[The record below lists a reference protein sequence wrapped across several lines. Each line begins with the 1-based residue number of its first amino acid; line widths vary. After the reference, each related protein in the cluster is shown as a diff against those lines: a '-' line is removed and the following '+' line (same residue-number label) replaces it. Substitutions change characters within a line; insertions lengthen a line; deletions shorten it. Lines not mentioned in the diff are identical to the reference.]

1 MSRLQR
7 RRFSEPAEVR
17 RFPHGRVDVVELDDI
32 VVGRMTYE
40 PGWRWS
46 QDVKPVAGTERCQ
59 YHHVGV
65 TLQGRLRVEMPDG
78 LEMEIGPGEVF
89 EIPPGHDAWVVG
101 DAPWV
106 SVDFE
111 AMRSYGRSIEDRGDR
126 FLTSMLFTDIV
137 GSTALA
143 ATLGASKWKELLAR
157 HNERA
162 ERVIDRHHGRL
173 VETTGDGLLALFDG
187 AERAVRSAI
196 AVRGAMNALELEIRQ
211 GVHTGEIELVGG
223 GVRGIAVHLAARIM
237 ALAGAGEILVS
248 STVHDLVDASG
259 LAFEDRGSHELK
271 GFSGARQVFAVV
283 EEKAALEEPAALEK
297 AAAQG

>member
-1 MSRLQR
+1 VSRLQR
-7 RRFSEPAEVR
+7 RRFSEPADVR

-46 QDVKPVAGTERCQ
+46 QDVKPVAGTELCQ

-78 LEMEIGPGEVF
+78 LEMEIGPGDVF

-111 AMRSYGRSIEDRGDR
+111 AMRSYGRTIEDRGDR

-143 ATLGASKWKELLAR
+143 ATLGPSKWKELLAQ

-173 VETTGDGLLALFDG
+173 AETTGDGLLALFDG

-196 AVRGAMNALELEIRQ
+196 AVREAMKALDLEIRQ

-223 GVRGIAVHLAARIM
+223 SVRGIAVHLAARIM
-237 ALAGAGEILVS
+237 ALAGPGEILVS
-248 STVHDLVDASG
+248 STVRDLVDASG
-259 LAFEDRGSHELK
+259 LAFLDRGAHELK

-283 EEKAALEEPAALEK
+283 EEKAAVDEPAALEE

>member
-1 MSRLQR
+1 VSRLQR
-7 RRFSEPAEVR
+7 ARFSEPKEVR
-17 RFPHGRVDVVELDDI
+17 QFPNGRVDVVELDDI
-32 VVGRMTYE
+32 VVGRMTYQ

-78 LEMEIGPGEVF
+78 TELEVGPGDVF
-89 EIPPGHDAWVVG
+89 EFPPGHDAWVVG

-111 AMRSYGRSIEDRGDR
+111 AMRSYGRTIEDRGDR

-143 ATLGASKWKELLAR
+143 SSLGAGGWNQLIAQ

-162 ERVIDRHHGRL
+162 ERVIDRHHGRM

-187 AERAVRSAI
+187 AERAVRAAI
-196 AVRGAMNALELEIRQ
+196 AIRGAMKALDLEIRQ
-211 GVHTGEIELVGG
+211 GVHTGEVELVAGTA
-223 GVRGIAVHLAARIM
+223 RGIAVHLAARVM
-237 ALAGAGEILVS
+237 ALAEAGEILVS
-248 STVHDLVDASG
+248 STVRDLVDASG
-259 LAFEDRGSHELK
+259 LVFQDRGSYELK
-271 GFSGARQVFAVV
+271 GFAGARHVFAVV
-283 EEKAALEEPAALEK
+283 EEATAPS
-297 AAAQG
+297 